1 MGKKR
6 KRESTPEQLAWLGG
20 VRKRMKAVRERLG
33 LSHRQAAE
41 MTGVH
46 FSNISRAESGGAEP
60 TIAFLVELA
69 EGYGIDPG
77 ELLVDPPA
85 DGTHP
90 AAFRIPCP
98 GAAGAGPAVDAEPD
112 PDGWLDMAWAHKDGV
127 LAVRIRGDSMVGQ
140 HIVDGDWVIV
150 RPDPDPPS
158 GVTVLAYGR
167 DQGHVIKKLLKRG
180 GEYRLLS
187 ADGSK
192 GYLLADNTTSIVG
205 VFLGLVRRGK

>member
-1 MGKKR
+1 MG
-6 KRESTPEQLAWLGG
+6 GG
-20 VRKRMKAVRERLG
+20 VRKRIKAVRERLG
-33 LSHRQAAE
+33 LSHRKAAE
-41 MTGVH
+41 RPA
-46 FSNISRAESGGAEP
+46 FISPRSADRVGRVEP
-60 TIAFLVELA
+60 TIGNSSSTWRKDTGSTRPNCSLTRQSTAYPRSL
-69 EGYGIDPG
+69 
-77 ELLVDPPA
+77 
-85 DGTHP
+85 
-90 AAFRIPCP
+90 RIPCP

-187 ADGSK
+187 TDGSK